1 MEWKVK
7 PNCLL
12 FAEDFGT
19 LESVKAA
26 ADIYSPAS
34 GTVVEINAELENK
47 PELVNQ
53 SPYDDGEYGIQQM

>member
-1 MEWKVK
+1 M
-7 PNCLL
+7 
-12 FAEDFGT
+12 
-19 LESVKAA
+19 ESVKAA

-34 GTVVEINAELENK
+34 GTVVEINTELESK